1 MKQRNHQKV
10 WIKILCGLGI
20 GLINGFFGSGGGV
33 LAVECMTRLGEKEK
47 RAHASAILAILPLS
61 IASAVIYC
69 LNGYVPWETEIW
81 MLLAGGAA
89 GGFLGALLLDKL
101 SAGWVNVLFT
111 VLILIS
117 GIRMLFA

>member
-1 MKQRNHQKV
+1 MKQRYSQKMWV
-10 WIKILCGLGI
+10 KILCGLGI

-69 LNGYVPWETEIW
+69 LNGYVPGRAETW

-101 SAGWVNVLFT
+101 STGWVNALFT
-111 VLILIS
+111 ILMLVS
-117 GIRMLFA
+117 GVRMLLA